1 MNHIARVLP
10 FLDAGV
16 GPDPTFPDI
25 DKATADLFL
34 LPIFSCA
41 TDFGRRKKNCTM
53 PRVLI

>member
-1 MNHIARVLP
+1 MNPIARVLP

-34 LPIFSCA
+34 SSHLLLRHRFRSPQ
-41 TDFGRRKKNCTM
+41 KK
-53 PRVLI
+53 RL